1 MSRTSQLHGL
11 ISLIDE
17 QKTDQGIIIVL
28 LWAIAL
34 IAVGFRFL
42 ARRLT
47 KAGLWYDDLLMIPAI
62 VSIPH
67 RLKR

>member
-11 ISLIDE
+11 TSLIDE
-17 QKTDQGIIIVL
+17 QKTDQGIIIL

-47 KAGLWYDDLLMIPAI
+47 KAGLWYDDWLMIPAI